1 MLPDKDIQRILT
13 KFGPEIKAYLESVGF
28 FDLEG
33 PYNPVD
39 LLDKRAMAKYLKA
52 STAKNR
58 AVWAELEKW
67 LFPEMTDFG
76 KAFIKTYGLKPP
88 INVKKMATQYIEKRG
103 GELIKKMTQTDQK
116 RLVNYIHANSMKNER
131 PLARQI
137 AKEPGLASLT
147 SGHRTATIIR
157 TERNHAIGDSA
168 YQMAKKAGS
177 TYKIRHEV
185 GDHRTR
191 PSHRKMM
198 GEKVKFDE
206 PYSNGEMFP
215 GETDINC
222 RGFSEYTFDKEVA
235 DHPHPSTKTLQDLY
249 S

>member
-1 MLPDKDIQRILT
+1 MLPDKAISKILR
-13 KFGPEIKAYLESVGF
+13 KFGPEILNYLESVHF
-28 FDLEG
+28 FETSG
-33 PYNPVD
+33 NYNPVD
-39 LLDKRAMAKYLKA
+39 LLDKRAMARYLKA
-52 STAKNR
+52 STAKNK

-177 TYKIRHEV
+177 TYKVRHEV
-185 GDHRTR
+185 GDKRTR